1 MSEIS
6 KYEERLAIY
15 DRLVEQSADFDR
27 KGKTMPY
34 TSANG
39 HMFSQLN
46 KNGELGIRF
55 SKEIQQTYFEK
66 FNTSYY
72 ISYGAKMNG
81 YILVTDEMWKDEN
94 LIFSVLHE
102 SFTFVMSLPAK

>member
-1 MSEIS
+1 MSNS
-6 KYEERLAIY
+6 TTYEERLAIY
-15 DRLVEQSADFDR
+15 DRIVEQSADYDR

-55 SKEIQQTYFEK
+55 SKDTQQAYFEK
-66 FNTSYY
+66 FATSFY

-81 YILVTDEMWKDEN
+81 YILVTDEMWEDEELLFDLLN
-94 LIFSVLHE
+94 E
-102 SFTFVMSLPAK
+102 SFAFVMSLPAK

>member
-15 DRLVEQSADFDR
+15 DRLIDQSADFDR

-39 HMFSQLN
+39 HMFSQLI
-46 KNGELGIRF
+46 KMVTWESVF
-55 SKEIQQTYFEK
+55 QKK
-66 FNTSYY
+66 FNKR
-72 ISYGAKMNG
+72 ISK
-81 YILVTDEMWKDEN
+81 N
-94 LIFSVLHE
+94 LILHIISVTAL
-102 SFTFVMSLPAK
+102 K